1 MAVSVEPLNILWNG
15 TGIIRIC
22 DTLLSPGTYVAAEDS
37 KICTLNLGLP

>member
-22 DTLLSPGTYVAAEDS
+22 DTLSSDTYVAAEDS